1 MLSFLCHIIYFLV
14 ASHGSMSWSDLS
26 TPPIL
31 ALYCSMQSGFVQCLN
46 RSATNWNRCT
56 SCTVNGTQHVHIF
69 LISEFYCKHL
79 FASHRWRLSKRLLFL
94 YELFWLAF
102 SVWPTESYH
111 VWRQQHPKYTDDAGC
126 SNVVAGKCEL
136 PPGIFN
142 KLFFVPDHISS
153 VLAAFYLIRFAAIH
167 ELFWIAFSVWP
178 NRTTSRCFVHEQS
191 LEQVYIVHLSRNYQ
205 RTTCSLAQQRQ
216 RKVSDNLLGAS
227 KVGRHYRHIWWAWQ
241 GECVIFSNIHMKP
254 VCVSSCSRTICKSL
268 FQIWNASVED
278 TAWIWVYLSTV
289 RDVLHAKM
297 WLKHWQRRCH
307 SDTDVA

>member
-1 MLSFLCHIIYFLV
+1 MLSFLCHIIDFLV

-178 NRTTSRCFVHEQS
+178 NRTTSRCFIHEQS

-205 RTTCSLAQQRQ
+205 RTTCSLAQT
-216 RKVSDNLLGAS
+216 
-227 KVGRHYRHIWWAWQ
+227 
-241 GECVIFSNIHMKP
+241 IFSVLP
-254 VCVSSCSRTICKSL
+254 KSDG
-268 FQIWNASVED
+268 ITGTSGEHGKVNASSFP
-278 TAWIWVYLSTV
+278 TYTWNLYVYPVALAQFVNLYSKSGTLQWKILLEYESTFP
-289 RDVLHAKM
+289 
-297 WLKHWQRRCH
+297 Q
-307 SDTDVA
+307 

>member
-1 MLSFLCHIIYFLV
+1 VNAELLV
-14 ASHGSMSWSDLS
+14 PYHLFPSCIAWFNELVWLVYATHFGIVLQY
-26 TPPIL
+26 
-31 ALYCSMQSGFVQCLN
+31 AVGVVQCLN
-46 RSATNWNRCT
+46 RSATNFFFSYATNWNRCT

-178 NRTTSRCFVHEQS
+178 NRTTSRCFIHRNCSSS
-191 LEQVYIVHLSRNYQ
+191 LITSALS
-205 RTTCSLAQQRQ
+205 
-216 RKVSDNLLGAS
+216 
-227 KVGRHYRHIWWAWQ
+227 W
-241 GECVIFSNIHMKP
+241 
-254 VCVSSCSRTICKSL
+254 
-268 FQIWNASVED
+268 
-278 TAWIWVYLSTV
+278 
-289 RDVLHAKM
+289 LH
-297 WLKHWQRRCH
+297 
-307 SDTDVA
+307 SI